1 MSETVER
8 IYPEAVNLRSM
19 ARWERKQGNVELA
32 GVLEGTADLYERTA
46 SDLESATNALR
57 SHSAAVIEQHAE
69 ITKLKSQ
76 LEEAR
81 AKAIEECASIAKA
94 HKGSAPKRR
103 LVRLGTLPQE
113 AQNEIVAEERG
124 EDIASEIIEK
134 SIRALLSAP
143 TEARTALEASN
154 KGGE

>member
-19 ARWERKQGNVELA
+19 ARFERKQGNVELA

-46 SDLESATNALR
+46 SDLESATKSLH
-57 SHSAAVIEQHAE
+57 SHSAVVIEQQAE

-81 AKAIEECASIAKA
+81 AKAINDAISALQGIHHYGEYGESGRYVINVGCKA
-94 HKGSAPKRR
+94 
-103 LVRLGTLPQE
+103 
-113 AQNEIVAEERG
+113 
-124 EDIASEIIEK
+124 
-134 SIRALLSAP
+134 IRALLNASA
-143 TEARTALEASN
+143 N
-154 KGGE
+154 KEGGKS